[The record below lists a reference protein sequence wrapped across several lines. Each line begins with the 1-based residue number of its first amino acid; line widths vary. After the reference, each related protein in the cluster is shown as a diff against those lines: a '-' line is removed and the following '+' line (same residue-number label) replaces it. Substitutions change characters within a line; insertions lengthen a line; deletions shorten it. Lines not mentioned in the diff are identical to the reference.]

1 MDLRQ
6 LGMIQKVKEGAQQ
19 FVGNHPKLPLFLKAV
34 SADALQEGTII
45 EMKITTPDGK
55 NYCTNVKLQ
64 QDDMELFEALK
75 NMQK

>member
-6 LGMIQKVKEGAQQ
+6 LGMIQKVKEGAQR
-19 FVGNHPKLPLFLKAV
+19 FVGNHPKLPMFLKAV

-75 NMQK
+75 TMQK